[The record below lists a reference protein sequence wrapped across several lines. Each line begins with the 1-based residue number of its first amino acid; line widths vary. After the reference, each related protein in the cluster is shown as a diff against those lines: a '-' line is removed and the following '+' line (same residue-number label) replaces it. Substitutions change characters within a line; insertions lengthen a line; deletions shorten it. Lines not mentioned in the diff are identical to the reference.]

1 MALQST
7 LTRRAAGLFFA
18 LWVSAALA
26 LAGCGD
32 TPPTPVD
39 AARGWF
45 EALAR
50 LDVARVKELTCA
62 ADLQAIDEALA
73 SSGGLGDEI
82 DLSGLSAQ
90 IRVDLSGLTFE
101 LKNPGQDAASV
112 RVSGR
117 LRGQPVDRDIRLLNE
132 DGVWKVCTSGQVG
145 P

>member
-1 MALQST
+1 
-7 LTRRAAGLFFA
+7 
-18 LWVSAALA
+18 
-26 LAGCGD
+26 
-32 TPPTPVD
+32 VD

-50 LDVARVKELTCA
+50 LDLARVKELTCA

-73 SSGGLGDEI
+73 SSGGLGSEI

-101 LKNPGQDAASV
+101 PKSLSQDAATV
-112 RVSGR
+112 RVSGS
-117 LRGQPVDRDIRLLNE
+117 LRGQPVDRDLRLSNE
-132 DGVWKVCTSGQVG
+132 DGVWKVCTSEPAG

>member
-1 MALQST
+1 LASRST
-7 LTRRAAGLFFA
+7 LTRRAAGIFLS

-32 TPPTPVD
+32 TPPAPVD

-50 LDVARVKELTCA
+50 LDLARVKELTCA

-73 SSGGLGDEI
+73 SSGGLGSEI
-82 DLSGLSAQ
+82 DLSGLSAR

-101 LKNPGQDAASV
+101 PKSLSQDAATV
-112 RVSGR
+112 RVSGS
-117 LRGQPVDRDIRLLNE
+117 LRGQPVDRDLRLSNE
-132 DGVWKVCTSGQVG
+132 DGVWKVCTSE
-145 P
+145 PADP